1 MASSEG
7 LRNLVKD
14 RLHKDVFENACSKWN
29 GWMILVV
36 DGEGLRMISSAM
48 GMYDLMEHRV
58 TTVENLSMKR
68 APFKDM
74 AVIYLIAPTEESIN
88 QVINDWTDTSKQLY
102 ANTIFLNFLYRVPDK
117 LVAKIKECRNM
128 LKRLKVFTE
137 INVNF
142 VVKESHCFHLDMN
155 SSFTNIYSSNN
166 YDSGVTDYENEIITK
181 LITFFATVNEYPYIR
196 FKQDSVVSNR
206 IAKKLQAA
214 MNDFIRNNNNWWYYG
229 DSKHNSRER
238 CTFLVLDRN
247 NDMISPLIHE
257 FTYQAMVSDLL
268 EMDGDQLTY
277 KLPENKGGAADDD
290 GVVDSD
296 KKDVLLNDN
305 DEVWVEFRHKHIADV
320 MQTVSKRIM
329 DIMSTNKASK
339 LQNTSENKN
348 MSVAELASALKA
360 LPEYRELVSKL
371 NQHMHIANECFSK
384 YNKESLGDL
393 GELEQTLATGED
405 EDGKTPK
412 LSDLIEEIVN
422 ILPSLSS
429 INKVRLICIALLSQ
443 HDSFE
448 EEHKNQILDAASFSS
463 QDKLIIDSLFKVFKP
478 STEDALNKSAT
489 SNLLGNIFGGKKI
502 QKSNQASNDSEYAAC
517 RYVTNVKS
525 ILDAMVND
533 RLSQDTYPG
542 TQPLPTFK
550 TTTAASVRT
559 RTAGNQTKTS
569 KWSRD
574 KKKNKKKTYTG
585 GRQIVFI
592 VGGICMSEIRSGY
605 ELMEVGEKEII
616 LGSTEFLDPELYLE
630 QLRKLT

>member
-74 AVIYLIAPTEESIN
+74 AVIYLIAPTEESID
-88 QVINDWTDTSKQLY
+88 QVISDWTDPSKQLY
-102 ANTIFLNFLYRVPDK
+102 ANTIFLNFLYRVPDN

-142 VVKESHCFHLDMN
+142 VVKESHSFHLDMN

-166 YDSGVTDYENEIITK
+166 YNSGVTDYESEIITK
-181 LITFFATVNEYPYIR
+181 LVTFFATVNEYPYIR
-196 FKQDSVVSNR
+196 FKEDSVVSGR

-214 MNDFIRNNNNWWYYG
+214 MNNFIRNSNSWWYYG

-238 CTFLVLDRN
+238 CTFLLLDRN
-247 NDMISPLIHE
+247 DDMISPLIHE

-277 KLPENKGGAADDD
+277 KLPENKGGAADED

-339 LQNTSENKN
+339 LQNSSENKN

-384 YNKESLGDL
+384 YNQESLGDL

-405 EDGKTPK
+405 EDGKSPK

-422 ILPSLSS
+422 ILPSLSHT
-429 INKVRLICIALLSQ
+429 NKLRLICIALLSQ
-443 HDSFE
+443 HDSIE
-448 EEHKNQILDAASFSS
+448 DEHKNQILDSASLSS
-463 QDKLIIDSLFKVFKP
+463 QDRLIIDNLFKVFKP
-478 STEDALNKSAT
+478 NSGDAMKGSAT
-489 SNLLGNIFGGKKI
+489 SNLLGNIFGGKKV

-517 RYVTNVKS
+517 RYVTSLKT

-533 RLSQDTYPG
+533 RLSQDVYPG

-559 RTAGNQTKTS
+559 RSAANQTKTS

-592 VGGICMSEIRSGY
+592 VGGICMSEIRGGY

-616 LGSTEFLDPELYLE
+616 MGSTEFLDSESFME
-630 QLRKLT
+630 QCSMLT

>member
-1 MASSEG
+1 
-7 LRNLVKD
+7 
-14 RLHKDVFENACSKWN
+14 
-29 GWMILVV
+29 
-36 DGEGLRMISSAM
+36 
-48 GMYDLMEHRV
+48 MEHRV